1 MKKYII
7 LIFSFYSFASLPHG
21 GGTKRSGPFVGCHN
35 NRKAGGFHCHSK
47 SPYNGQKWASEE
59 DALSSLEKGR
69 PSIQSGVVLDLNPAP
84 KAYKRA
90 YFNHWLDSDGDCQDL
105 RAELL
110 IQHSQ
115 KKVTFKKGS
124 KGSACL
130 VKYGRWDDFYYNET
144 LTDAD
149 NIDIDH
155 VVPLKHAWD
164 TGAREWSAKE
174 RERFANDT
182 ENLVITNRKYNR
194 QKSAQT
200 PLTWMPINRQY
211 ACKYMKKWMYVKKKY
226 GLSISKDENK
236 HYKLLICL

>member
-1 MKKYII
+1 MKTLI
-7 LIFSFYSFASLPHG
+7 LTILSSWSLMIFPHG
-21 GGTKRSGPFVGCHN
+21 GGTKRSGPLRGCHN
-35 NRKAGGFHCHSK
+35 DRKRGGFHCHSK
-47 SPYNGQKWASEE
+47 SAYNSQKWTSEE
-59 DALSSLEKGR
+59 EALSSLGKGR
-69 PSIQSGVVLDLNPAP
+69 TGIQSGVVLDLNPAP

-200 PLTWMPINRQY
+200 PLTWMPINRVY
-211 ACKYMKKWMYVKKKY
+211 ACKYMVKWIYIKGK
-226 GLSISKDENK
+226 
-236 HYKLLICL
+236 YKLKVTKEEKVTFSLLKC